1 MTTTPTPA
9 QNVVETT
16 RGLMDQ
22 LALPVALDA
31 TPSRQFSDPVLY
43 SVPAGRRLD
52 DLTAIHRNAAEFLK
66 PARRTGTAALT
77 TLASLIDWS
86 NRFKGPNSVLF
97 ADLDR
102 TKPSITCI
110 ADYHLSGPATISDDG
125 DPTARHL
132 QHRGVYEF
140 PVAPEWQAWTGIQ
153 NRALEKDEFG
163 AFIEDNLKDILDPTP
178 YLLGGK
184 GEPEDWERRLRQIA
198 IQLGG
203 RFGQVL
209 DLVQLSKSLQI
220 HESSNLALTTNRDT
234 GESSIQFQNEHRD
247 AEGRPISVPT
257 LFLIVIPVFVGGAA
271 YRLPVRLKYRKAGAS
286 VKFFLSLY
294 DATGAFDNAVTEATQ
309 TARAKT
315 DLPLFEGRP
324 EA

>member
-16 RGLMDQ
+16 RGADGP
-22 LALPVALDA
+22 AGAARRTGCHP
-31 TPSRQFSDPVLY
+31 
-43 SVPAGRRLD
+43 VPAVFRSGALFRARRPAPD

-140 PVAPEWQAWTGIQ
+140 PVAPGVAGLDRDPEP
-153 NRALEKDEFG
+153 RAGKDEFG

-203 RFGQVL
+203 RFGQVP

-220 HESSNLALTTNRDT
+220 HDPA
-234 GESSIQFQNEHRD
+234 
-247 AEGRPISVPT
+247 ISP
-257 LFLIVIPVFVGGAA
+257 
-271 YRLPVRLKYRKAGAS
+271 
-286 VKFFLSLY
+286 
-294 DATGAFDNAVTEATQ
+294 
-309 TARAKT
+309 
-315 DLPLFEGRP
+315 
-324 EA
+324 